1 MLAVGIRIRAA
12 LKGRLSTNMKNRKW
26 LVLLFT
32 AIVAALMMALCLSAW
47 RTTHGGASANTEP
60 ARPETTIPRGAP
72 PVEEPGADGIAGRAP
87 KLSPLAQ
94 EIVDAE
100 ALLAEGADAQIIL
113 ADLRAKLTAAGKS
126 AAARAILEYLESGRD
141 CLTGMAFKVG
151 PNGVM
156 ISTPTMRTFLL
167 DLLASVDPQSA
178 LDYAEIVFEA
188 RGSADEFAICLRNVG
203 RLDTSESA
211 RQYIRKRVRE
221 LLSDATLAA
230 NPTAGFA
237 EAFDALAYAGDMDSI
252 SILSRYLSKDKGTA
266 LNMPAFLAL
275 DRLVIDNAEASLRTI
290 LESPALLEERPLVRA
305 GYFARADLASES
317 QMDLVGTYVLKLDA
331 AGDEAEYFF
340 NILPN
345 LNYMLVDGILTDR
358 LSITHEAISE
368 RVDAAYEALVSWE
381 SDPRF
386 KSYKGRIQSA
396 ISRIREIRGE

>member
-1 MLAVGIRIRAA
+1 LLAAGIHIRTAPN
-12 LKGRLSTNMKNRKW
+12 GRLSINMKNRKW
-26 LVLLFT
+26 LVLLLA
-32 AIVAALMMALCLSAW
+32 AIVAALLMARCLSAW
-47 RTTHGGASANTEP
+47 RTTHGEAAANAEP
-60 ARPETTIPRGAP
+60 ARTESAIPKGP
-72 PVEEPGADGIAGRAP
+72 TPGEEPDTDGIAGRVG

-94 EIVDAE
+94 AIVE
-100 ALLAEGADAQIIL
+100 TETLLAQGADAQTIL

-141 CLTGMAFKVG
+141 GLTGMAFMVG

-167 DLLASVDPQSA
+167 DLLAGVDPQSA
-178 LDYAEIVFEA
+178 LNYAEVVFEA
-188 RGSADEFAICLRNVG
+188 RSSADEFAICLRNVG
-203 RLDTSESA
+203 RLDTSESS
-211 RQYIRKRVRE
+211 REYIRKRARE

-237 EAFDALAYAGDMDSI
+237 EAFDALAYAGGMDSI
-252 SILSRYLSKDKGTA
+252 SILSGYLARDKGTA

-305 GYFARADLASES
+305 GYFARADLASGS

-340 NILPN
+340 SILPN

-358 LSITHEAISE
+358 LSITHETISE

-381 SDPRF
+381 SDPRY
-386 KSYKGRIQSA
+386 KPYKGRIQSA